1 MLRVVQPCGSVFSP
15 VCRVRG
21 LAESGDWFLWLVAEC
36 GWARPRVG
44 SLGDKIAGSPEIRLR
59 MKGPFCR
66 TQELRGE
73 RSIHNNI
80 FHLETV
86 AKKNL
91 FLWSCILHL
100 KKKYLMTYLGVSR
113 AGAQIFMLG
122 ILHTSYPNDLWDN
135 SVLKIKDRNQG
146 LQK

>member
-1 MLRVVQPCGSVFSP
+1 MSP
-15 VCRVRG
+15 
-21 LAESGDWFLWLVAEC
+21 
-36 GWARPRVG
+36 PRVG

-86 AKKNL
+86 AKKN
-91 FLWSCILHL
+91 CIPMILDSASQEKIPDDIFGGL
-100 KKKYLMTYLGVSR
+100 KSWGSDIYV
-113 AGAQIFMLG
+113 
-122 ILHTSYPNDLWDN
+122 
-135 SVLKIKDRNQG
+135 
-146 LQK
+146 